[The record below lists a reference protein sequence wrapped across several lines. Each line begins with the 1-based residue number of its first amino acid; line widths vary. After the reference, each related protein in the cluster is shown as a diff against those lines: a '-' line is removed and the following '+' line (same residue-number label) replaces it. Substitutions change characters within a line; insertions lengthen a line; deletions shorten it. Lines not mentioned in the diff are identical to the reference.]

1 MADFRAEVAKAEAE
15 IGKDDPGDVLKAR
28 VKAHSDAIASF
39 LDESAKG
46 FVAKFDQLRNEW
58 RETAT
63 TDKLRFAE
71 VAEPYLKGKTSQTG
85 LALVLGLV
93 DQRRSEIESELR
105 FKYAALLKALDR
117 LKEGIDLE
125 EVLSVIDDD
134 RAELEDR
141 LRDIYQVAQLGIAV
155 EIIGH
160 ELESLDVEV
169 RRNLE
174 KMPPDVRS
182 TRSWKHAFEA
192 HSALTEKLRFLA
204 PMRVAGYRNRETI
217 TGAEIAAYLEEFFKR
232 RFKTE
237 ETSFEATKSFRAIS
251 FSDLRSR
258 IYPVFINLLNNSLYW
273 LQFVKDRR
281 IILDFQNG
289 KVVVSDSG
297 QGVDPDDVGRLFQLF
312 FTRRAKGRGL
322 GLFLSRVNLAVA
334 RHHIRYATGDD
345 PRPLRGANFIIE
357 LQGVNS

>member
-1 MADFRAEVAKAEAE
+1 
-15 IGKDDPGDVLKAR
+15 
-28 VKAHSDAIASF
+28 
-39 LDESAKG
+39 
-46 FVAKFDQLRNEW
+46 
-58 RETAT
+58 
-63 TDKLRFAE
+63 
-71 VAEPYLKGKTSQTG
+71 
-85 LALVLGLV
+85 
-93 DQRRSEIESELR
+93 
-105 FKYAALLKALDR
+105 
-117 LKEGIDLE
+117 
-125 EVLSVIDDD
+125 
-134 RAELEDR
+134 
-141 LRDIYQVAQLGIAV
+141 
-155 EIIGH
+155 
-160 ELESLDVEV
+160 
-169 RRNLE
+169 
-174 KMPPDVRS
+174 
-182 TRSWKHAFEA
+182 
-192 HSALTEKLRFLA
+192 
-204 PMRVAGYRNRETI
+204 MRVAGYRNRETI

>member
-1 MADFRAEVAKAEAE
+1 MAKAEAE
-15 IGKDDPGDVLKAR
+15 VGKDEPSDVVKAR
-28 VKAHSDAIASF
+28 VIANSGAISSF
-39 LDESAKG
+39 LDDSQDV
-46 FVAKFDQLRNEW
+46 FLAKFDQLRKEW
-58 RETAT
+58 RDTVVA
-63 TDKLRFAE
+63 DKLRYAE
-71 VAEPYLKGKTSQTG
+71 AAEPYVKGRTSQTA
-85 LALVLGLV
+85 LASVLTLV

-105 FKYAALLKALDR
+105 SKYAALVKALDH

-125 EVLSVIDDD
+125 EALSVIDDD

-141 LRDIYQVAQLGIAV
+141 LKDIYQVAQLGIAV

-174 KMPPDVRS
+174 KLPADIKS
-182 TRSWKHAFEA
+182 TRSYKLAFEA

-204 PMRVAGYRNRETI
+204 PMKIAGYRNRETI
-217 TGAEIAAYLEEFFKR
+217 TGAEIADYIEEFFKR

-237 ETSFEATKSFRAIS
+237 EVSFEASKTFKSIS

-258 IYPVFINLLNNSLYW
+258 IYPVFINLVNNSLYW

-281 IILDFQNG
+281 IVFDFQNG
-289 KVVVSDSG
+289 KAIVSDSG

-312 FTRRAKGRGL
+312 FTRRARGRGL
-322 GLFLSRVNLAVA
+322 GLFLSRANLAVA

-345 PRPLRGANFIIE
+345 PRPLKGANFVIE
-357 LQGVNS
+357 FQGMNA